1 MFYLRRLIGE
11 RHNIVSWFKL
21 AVKQPMKIQDSIIF
35 AYFMSNAF
43 IVFSEYLINIKT
55 MIWKKRYNRN
65 TFFVFEKEEKQNK
78 NLNWDCMQ
86 TNKLTITILCRLQ
99 NCPDCRR
106 RFNLLVM
113 VYFTQKRHTF
123 SVFLTSDVFVLKVLD
138 RCHWRIW

>member
-21 AVKQPMKIQDSIIF
+21 AVKQPMKMQDSIIF

-65 TFFVFEKEEKQNK
+65 TFFVFEKEE
-78 NLNWDCMQ
+78 
-86 TNKLTITILCRLQ
+86 
-99 NCPDCRR
+99 
-106 RFNLLVM
+106 
-113 VYFTQKRHTF
+113 
-123 SVFLTSDVFVLKVLD
+123 
-138 RCHWRIW
+138 